1 MVSLGNGIGAEKRV
15 EYKVRKLFWRETM
28 NQSRMDYLLKIVNEQ
43 KKIEVSKLAGLLG
56 VSKVTMRKDL
66 SELERRGLLR
76 RQHGYAIINNS
87 DDLSYRLAQRYEIK
101 LRIAKAA
108 AELVSEQE
116 TIMIESGS
124 TCALLAEQ
132 LGKQGKNVTIITIS
146 YFIANYIS
154 QYNNLHVIMLGG
166 NYQPDS
172 QVVVGPLVKQTLQG
186 LRVQRLFAGTDGFDA
201 HQGFF
206 GNDIMR
212 TETVKAM
219 AQRAQQLVILTD
231 ASKFIK
237 ASLVQQFS
245 LDEVDLVVTDKGI
258 TQLAKDSLSSH
269 KIQVSEV

>member
-1 MVSLGNGIGAEKRV
+1 
-15 EYKVRKLFWRETM
+15 
-28 NQSRMDYLLKIVNEQ
+28 
-43 KKIEVSKLAGLLG
+43 
-56 VSKVTMRKDL
+56 
-66 SELERRGLLR
+66 
-76 RQHGYAIINNS
+76 
-87 DDLSYRLAQRYEIK
+87 
-101 LRIAKAA
+101 
-108 AELVSEQE
+108 
-116 TIMIESGS
+116 
-124 TCALLAEQ
+124 
-132 LGKQGKNVTIITIS
+132 
-146 YFIANYIS
+146 
-154 QYNNLHVIMLGG
+154 MLGG